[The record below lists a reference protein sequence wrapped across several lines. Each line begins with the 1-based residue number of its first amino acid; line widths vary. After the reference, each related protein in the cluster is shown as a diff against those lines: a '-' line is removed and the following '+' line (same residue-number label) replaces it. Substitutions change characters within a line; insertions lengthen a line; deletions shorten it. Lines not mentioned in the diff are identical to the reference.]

1 MSYRAVLA
9 GCGAMSKGW
18 LKALNETAALK
29 GQVEIV
35 GLVDLN
41 LAAAEGL
48 KAEFG
53 LSGAATGT
61 DLAAVLAETS
71 PDLVFDVVIPGA
83 RHDVVRTALAHGCH
97 VLSEKPMGTNLA
109 EARDLVAAAKA
120 AGRVHAVVQNRRFN
134 QGIRR
139 LKATLED
146 GTLGTLNA
154 IHCDFFVGAHFGGF
168 REDMDH
174 VLLVD
179 MAIHTLDAA
188 RYLAGADPTAVY
200 CLEGNPKS
208 SWYRHGSVANAIF
221 EFGPEL
227 VFTYR
232 GSWSAEGAN
241 TSWDSDWR
249 LVGSKGTLRWD
260 GADKYELNLVAG
272 SEGFFRPLE
281 AAEVSPPRDTQQ
293 TLGHA
298 SVLIEFLDA
307 LRSGRSP
314 ETVSSDNLKS
324 LAMVFAAI
332 ESAERRERVTISHQ
346 EV

>member
-1 MSYRAVLA
+1 MSFRVVLA

-18 LKALNETAALK
+18 LKALRDTPALH

-41 LAAAEGL
+41 PAAAEGL
-48 KAEFG
+48 QAEFA
-53 LSGAATGT
+53 LSSAITGT
-61 DLAAVLAETS
+61 DLGAVLDATKS
-71 PDLVFDVVIPGA
+71 DIVFDVVIPGG
-83 RHDVVRTALAHGCH
+83 RHSVVKTALAHGCH
-97 VLSEKPMGTNLA
+97 VLSEKPMAASLD
-109 EARDLVAAAKA
+109 EARDLVAAAKS
-120 AGRVHAVVQNRRFN
+120 AGRIHAIVQNRRYN
-134 QGIRR
+134 DGIRR
-139 LKATLED
+139 IRATLD
-146 GTLGTLNA
+146 SGMLGTLNA

-188 RYLAGADPTAVY
+188 RYLAGRDPTAVY
-200 CLEGNPKS
+200 CLEGNPRS

-227 VFTYR
+227 IFTYR

-249 LVGSKGTLRWD
+249 LVGSKGTLLWD
-260 GADKYELNLVAG
+260 GEGGFELNLVAG

-281 AAEVSPPRDTQQ
+281 PAAVAQPHDQQQ

-307 LRSGRSP
+307 LRTGRAP
-314 ETVSSDNLKS
+314 ETVSSDNFKS

-332 ESAERRERVTISHQ
+332 ESAGRRERVAISL
-346 EV
+346 

>member
-1 MSYRAVLA
+1 MSFRAVLA

-18 LKALNETAALK
+18 LKALRDTPALAA
-29 GQVEIV
+29 QVEII

-48 KAEFG
+48 KSEFG
-53 LSGAATGT
+53 LEGAVTGT
-61 DLAAVLAETS
+61 DLASVLAETKA
-71 PDLVFDVVIPGA
+71 DVVFDVVIPGA
-83 RHDVVRTALAHGCH
+83 RHDVVRIALAAGCH
-97 VLSEKPMGTNLA
+97 VLSEKPMATSLA

-120 AGRVHAVVQNRRFN
+120 AGRVHAIVQNRRYN
-134 QGIRR
+134 EGIRR
-139 LKATLED
+139 IRATLD
-146 GTLGTLNA
+146 SGMLGTLNA

-188 RYLAGADPTAVY
+188 RYLAGQDPTAVY
-200 CLEGNPKS
+200 CLEGNPQS
-208 SWYRHGSVANAIF
+208 SWYRHGSAANAIF

-227 VFTYR
+227 IFTYR

-249 LVGSKGTLRWD
+249 LVGSKGTLLWD
-260 GADKYELNLVAG
+260 GAERFELNLVAG
-272 SEGFFRPLE
+272 AEGFFRPLQ
-281 AAEVSPPRDTQQ
+281 AANVLPPHDPQQ

-307 LRSGRSP
+307 LRTGRAP
-314 ETVSSDNLKS
+314 ETVSSDNIKS
-324 LAMVFAAI
+324 LAMVFGAI
-332 ESAERRERVTISHQ
+332 ESASRRERIALSL
-346 EV
+346 